1 MQKNLAVLEGRKGR
15 DDRISIYG
23 EAPLPTHRGLFRT
36 VVFRDSETDGEHVA
50 MVMGEVAGEAVPVRV
65 HSECLTS
72 EVLGSLKCDCRAQLD
87 RALDLI
93 AERGRGVLLYLRQ
106 EGRGIGLGNK
116 IRAYAL
122 QAQGHDTYEANR
134 LLGFPD
140 DLRQYDVAADMLRLL
155 GVRSVELVTNNPLKI
170 AGLQE
175 CGVKVRGRIQLPS
188 PSNPHN
194 VGYLRTKRDR
204 TGHLIE
210 IDPAPSAAA
219 AGRQPMRETFARG
232 AAPDAEGAR
241 TPPAHAEMS
250 SAPISRTG

>member
-1 MQKNLAVLEGRKGR
+1 MHDVLTVAGRKQR
-15 DDRISIYG
+15 ERVRING
-23 EAPLPTHRGLFRT
+23 EAPLPTERGTFRAI
-36 VVFRDSETDGEHVA
+36 VFREDATGVEHVA
-50 MVMGEVAGEAVPVRV
+50 MVIGDVAEEHVPVRV

-140 DLRQYDVAADMLRLL
+140 DLRRYDVAADMLRLL
-155 GVRSVELVTNNPLKI
+155 GVRSVELVTNNPLKLSGLAE
-170 AGLQE
+170 AG
-175 CGVKVRGRIQLPS
+175 VRVRGRIQLPS
-188 PSNPHN
+188 PANPHN
-194 VGYLRTKRDR
+194 VEYLRVKRDR
-204 TGHLIE
+204 TGHLIALDE
-210 IDPAPSAAA
+210 DVPAK
-219 AGRQPMRETFARG
+219 AG
-232 AAPDAEGAR
+232 
-241 TPPAHAEMS
+241 
-250 SAPISRTG
+250 

>member
-1 MQKNLAVLEGRKGR
+1 MQDNVVAVAGRTR
-15 DDRISIYG
+15 RIERITIYG
-23 EAPLPTHRGLFRT
+23 EALLPTHRGLFRT
-36 VVFRDSETDGEHVA
+36 VVFRDSETGAEHVA
-50 MVMGEVAGEAVPVRV
+50 LVAGDVADDAVPVRV

-72 EVLGSLKCDCRAQLD
+72 EVFGSLKCDCRAQLD

-140 DLRQYDVAADMLRLL
+140 DLREYDIAADMLRLL
-155 GVRSVELVTNNPLKI
+155 GVRSIELVTNNPLKL

-175 CGVKVRGRIQLPS
+175 AGVKVRGRIQLPS
-188 PSNPHN
+188 PTNPHN
-194 VGYLRTKRDR
+194 VEYLRVKRER

-210 IDPAPSAAA
+210 LETEDDDGTTAR
-219 AGRQPMRETFARG
+219 AG
-232 AAPDAEGAR
+232 
-241 TPPAHAEMS
+241 
-250 SAPISRTG
+250 

>member
-1 MQKNLAVLEGRKGR
+1 MHDVVTVAGRKR
-15 DDRISIYG
+15 ERIRIYG
-23 EAPLPTHRGLFRT
+23 EAPLPTERGVFRT
-36 VVFRDSETDGEHVA
+36 FVFRDDATGAEHVA
-50 MVMGEVAGEAVPVRV
+50 MAMGDIAGELVPVRV

-140 DLRQYDVAADMLRLL
+140 DLRRYDAAADMLGLL
-155 GVRSVELVTNNPLKI
+155 GVRSVELITNNPLKLSGLAD
-170 AGLQE
+170 AG
-175 CGVKVRGRIQLPS
+175 VRVQGRIQLPS

-194 VGYLRTKRDR
+194 VEYLRVKRDR

-210 IDPAPSAAA
+210 TDDDSRAK
-219 AGRQPMRETFARG
+219 AG
-232 AAPDAEGAR
+232 
-241 TPPAHAEMS
+241 
-250 SAPISRTG
+250 

>member
-1 MQKNLAVLEGRKGR
+1 MNVVSVSGRKR
-15 DDRISIYG
+15 LRSERIRIYG

-36 VVFRDSETDGEHVA
+36 VVFRDDATGAEHVA
-50 MVMGEVAGEAVPVRV
+50 MVLGDVSGDSVPVRV

-93 AERGRGVLLYLRQ
+93 VERGRGVLLYLRQ

-140 DLRQYDVAADMLRLL
+140 DLRRYDVAADMLRLL
-155 GVRSVELVTNNPLKI
+155 GVRSVELITNNPLKLSGLAE
-170 AGLQE
+170 AG
-175 CGVKVRGRIQLPS
+175 VRVRGRIQLPS
-188 PSNPHN
+188 PSNPHS
-194 VGYLRTKRDR
+194 VEYLRVKRDR

-210 IDPAPSAAA
+210 TDDEAQPKK
-219 AGRQPMRETFARG
+219 AG
-232 AAPDAEGAR
+232 
-241 TPPAHAEMS
+241 
-250 SAPISRTG
+250 

>member
-1 MQKNLAVLEGRKGR
+1 MEAEAIAVEGNVIPVAGRKR
-15 DDRISIYG
+15 RPERITIYG

-36 VVFRDSETDGEHVA
+36 VVFREAETGAEHVA
-50 MVMGEVAGEAVPVRV
+50 LVLGDVAGEAVPVRV

-140 DLRQYDVAADMLRLL
+140 DLRRYDVAADMLRLL
-155 GVRSVELVTNNPLKI
+155 GVRSIELVTNNPDKI
-170 AGLQE
+170 SQLAAAGISI
-175 CGVKVRGRIQLPS
+175 RRRIGLPS
-188 PSNPHN
+188 PANPYN
-194 VGYLRTKRDR
+194 VGYLHAKRDR
-204 TGHLIE
+204 TGHLIRTDDE
-210 IDPAPSAAA
+210 LAELPA
-219 AGRQPMRETFARG
+219 AG
-232 AAPDAEGAR
+232 
-241 TPPAHAEMS
+241 
-250 SAPISRTG
+250 

>member
-1 MQKNLAVLEGRKGR
+1 MHDVVAATGRR
-15 DDRISIYG
+15 HRSERIRVYG
-23 EAPLPTHRGLFRT
+23 ESPLPTQRGTFRA
-36 VVFRDSETDGEHVA
+36 VVFRDESTGLEHVA
-50 MVMGEVAGEAVPVRV
+50 MVKGDVAGEAVAVRV

-140 DLRQYDVAADMLRLL
+140 DLRRYDIAADMLRLL
-155 GVRSVELVTNNPLKI
+155 GVRSIELITNNPLKLS
-170 AGLQE
+170 GLTE
-175 CGVKVRGRIQLPS
+175 AGVKVRGRIQLPS
-188 PSNPHN
+188 PSNPHSL
-194 VGYLRTKRDR
+194 GYLVTKRER
-204 TGHLIE
+204 TGHLLALDDE
-210 IDPAPSAAA
+210 VRAK
-219 AGRQPMRETFARG
+219 AG
-232 AAPDAEGAR
+232 
-241 TPPAHAEMS
+241 
-250 SAPISRTG
+250 

>member
-1 MQKNLAVLEGRKGR
+1 MGNVVSVKARTKRNTAVG
-15 DDRISIYG
+15 IYG
-23 EAPLPTHRGLFRT
+23 EAPLPTHRGLFRA
-36 VVFRDSETDGEHVA
+36 VVFRDSETGAEHVA
-50 MVMGEVAGEAVPVRV
+50 MILGDPAGEAVPVRV

-93 AERGRGVLLYLRQ
+93 AARGRGVLLYLRQ

-140 DLRQYDVAADMLRLL
+140 DLRRYDVAADMLRLL

-170 AGLQE
+170 EGLKEAG
-175 CGVKVRGRIQLPS
+175 VNVRGRIALPS

-194 VGYLRTKRDR
+194 VNYLRTKVER

-210 IDPAPSAAA
+210 TDDEVAARA
-219 AGRQPMRETFARG
+219 
-232 AAPDAEGAR
+232 
-241 TPPAHAEMS
+241 S
-250 SAPISRTG
+250 